1 MIKFIVQSL
10 FFDKLFFSV
19 PVLYFKLRTSHCV
32 RRTFYLI
39 AFLFSSSLSYSQS
52 DSCHLRISLLTC
64 SAGEELYSA
73 WGHTAIRVTDRNTGS
88 DMVFN
93 YGTFDDTDPDFY
105 LKFTKGIMYYA
116 LSAYPYSDFLLEY
129 QYQNRGII
137 EQELKLS
144 CGEKTKIYSALQ
156 ANNTNENR
164 FYYYYFHTDNC
175 TTRAGD
181 MIVRNLANPVSYKN
195 ILPYRSVTYRN
206 LIHYYLDITN
216 QYWSKFGIDLFL
228 GTNLDKKPTSEQ
240 AMFLPDYL
248 KKGFDS
254 AVVNGQP
261 LVSQSQVV
269 LKWPASSVHSKSLFS
284 PFILFTILL
293 IVIGTISLS
302 KIQNK
307 QKLLTIFDG
316 VFFFSIGVLGMLMV
330 LLWLI
335 RVDTVCR
342 NNFNVLWALPSHV
355 IGAFFVNSNRQWVK
369 TYFQIVFWI
378 GIVFAFTW
386 FFIPQQINNAVAPLV
401 LLIIIR
407 SYYHSKRFP

>member
-1 MIKFIVQSL
+1 
-10 FFDKLFFSV
+10 
-19 PVLYFKLRTSHCV
+19 
-32 RRTFYLI
+32 
-39 AFLFSSSLSYSQS
+39 
-52 DSCHLRISLLTC
+52 
-64 SAGEELYSA
+64 
-73 WGHTAIRVTDRNTGS
+73 
-88 DMVFN
+88 MVFN

-116 LSAYPYSDFLLEY
+116 LSAYPYSDFLQEY

-144 CGEKTKIYSALQ
+144 CAEKTKIYSALQ
-156 ANNTNENR
+156 VNNTNENR

-181 MIVRNLANPVSYKN
+181 MIVGNIANPVSYKN

-228 GTNLDKKPTSEQ
+228 GTNLDKEPTSEQ

-269 LKWPASSVHSKSLFS
+269 LKWPDNSVHSGSWFS
-284 PFILFTILL
+284 PFTAFMLLL
-293 IVIGTISLS
+293 IITGAISLS
-302 KIQNK
+302 KIQKK
-307 QKLLTIFDG
+307 QKLLAIFDG
-316 VFFFSIGVLGMLMV
+316 VFFFTIGVLGVLMLV
-330 LLWLI
+330 LWLI
-335 RVDTVCR
+335 RVDIVCR
-342 NNFNVLWALPSHV
+342 NNFNALWALPTHV
-355 IGAFFVNSNRQWVK
+355 IAAFFVNSSRKWVK

-378 GIVFAFTW
+378 SIVFTFTW
-386 FFIPQQINNAVAPLV
+386 FFIPQQINNAVGPLM

-407 SYYHSKRFP
+407 SYYYSKKST